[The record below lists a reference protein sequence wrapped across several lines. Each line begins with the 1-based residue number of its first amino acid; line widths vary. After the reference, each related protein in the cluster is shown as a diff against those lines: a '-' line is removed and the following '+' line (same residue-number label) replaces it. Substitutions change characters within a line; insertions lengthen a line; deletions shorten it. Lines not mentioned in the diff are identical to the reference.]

1 MKLMKYG
8 LWITTKWRDAMD
20 ERFELPTVGEI
31 FVKEF
36 LESLNITPYRLSKD
50 LGVSSSSIL
59 DLVRGKR
66 KITVE
71 MSLRLSKYFGT
82 TSKFWLNMQ
91 NELDLREAEV
101 KLEKDLEKI
110 PSCRKIA

>member
-1 MKLMKYG
+1 MKYRS
-8 LWITTKWRDAMD
+8 WITTKRRTVMD

-31 FVKEF
+31 LVEEF
-36 LESLNITPYRLSKD
+36 LEPLHITPYRLSKD

-59 DLVRGKR
+59 NLVHGKR
-66 KITVE
+66 KITIE

-91 NELDLREAEV
+91 NELDLRAAEL
-101 KLEKDLEKI
+101 KLVNDLKKI
-110 PSCRKIA
+110 QKCEQIA

>member
-1 MKLMKYG
+1 
-8 LWITTKWRDAMD
+8 MD
-20 ERFELPTVGEI
+20 EKFELPTIGEI
-31 FVKEF
+31 LLEEF
-36 LESLNITPYRLSKD
+36 LKPLNITPYRLSKD

-59 DLVRGKR
+59 DLVHGKR

-91 NELDLREAEV
+91 NELDLREAEL
-101 KLEKDLEKI
+101 KLVNDLAKI
-110 PSCRKIA
+110 PHCKQIATATTAAAINTF

>member
-1 MKLMKYG
+1 MKYR
-8 LWITTKWRDAMD
+8 LWITTKRRLVMD
-20 ERFELPTVGEI
+20 KRFELPTVGEI
-31 FVKEF
+31 LLEEF
-36 LESLNITPYRLSKD
+36 LEPLNITPYRLSKD

-59 DLVRGKR
+59 DLVHGKR

-71 MSLRLSKYFGT
+71 MALRLSKYFGT

-101 KLEKDLEKI
+101 KLVNDLEKI
-110 PSCRKIA
+110 PNCKQIA

>member
-1 MKLMKYG
+1 MKYG
-8 LWITTKWRDAMD
+8 LWITTKWRDTMD
-20 ERFELPTVGEI
+20 ERFELPSVGEI
-31 FVKEF
+31 LVKEF
-36 LESLNITPYRLSKD
+36 LEPLHITPYRLSKD

-59 DLVRGKR
+59 DLVHGKR

-101 KLEKDLEKI
+101 KLVNDLEKI
-110 PSCRKIA
+110 KKCKQIA